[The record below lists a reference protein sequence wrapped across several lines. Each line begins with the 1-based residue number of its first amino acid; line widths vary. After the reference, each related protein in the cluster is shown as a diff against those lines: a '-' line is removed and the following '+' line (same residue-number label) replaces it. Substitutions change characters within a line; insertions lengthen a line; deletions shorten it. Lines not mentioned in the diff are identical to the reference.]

1 MGLAQRIAYSSLLAF
16 FPAMAFLVAALG
28 LVHLFAGGE
37 TAGLIKPG
45 VRGR

>member
-28 LVHLFAGGE
+28 LSICSPA
-37 TAGLIKPG
+37 ARPPG
-45 VRGR
+45 